1 MDAHVSAGKGQRLNI
16 ARTEVE
22 GIEHSFE
29 HLDSAPL
36 LAQLRGAG
44 NKQT

>member
-22 GIEHSFE
+22 GIEHSFG
-29 HLDSAPL
+29 HLTL
-36 LAQLRGAG
+36 LRCLRNLERAG